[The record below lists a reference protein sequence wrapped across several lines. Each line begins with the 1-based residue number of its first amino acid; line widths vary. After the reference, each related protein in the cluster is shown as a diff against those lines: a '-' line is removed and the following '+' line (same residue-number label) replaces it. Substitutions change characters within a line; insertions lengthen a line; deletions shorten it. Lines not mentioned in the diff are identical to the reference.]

1 MKIILSLLICFFI
14 VPRAFSCAGNNEN
27 HVLDVQLHAI
37 LRLNNTQKSGSVLY
51 SETKKLSEL
60 THNNSDLSCA
70 DSSDILMVSG
80 LLTGSE
86 SGRGV
91 YPTAID
97 GVGVRI
103 YYGVNYHDSYR
114 SLKKLPFHD
123 GMPVYKNQPLKT
135 KDITLKIELVRTAGE
150 IKAHGVLQFQQQAL
164 LSFHTKQLNN
174 IINLH
179 ISTALPAPV
188 CNVQLPQLIVHLPS
202 KKLASIGAKKSLP
215 NDQTLIPL
223 SLECNSTPHLISLT
237 LNGDAFNSLAGI
249 LNIEKSDDAAR
260 GVGVQFWYKKR
271 IIPVNIP
278 FMIMGRELDNAETGT
293 LLIPLHA
300 NYIQIAPTTS
310 AGKVNVAAT
319 LHFNYL

>member
-14 VPRAFSCAGNNEN
+14 APPAFSCADNNEN
-27 HVLDVQLHAI
+27 HILNVQLHAT

-51 SETKKLSEL
+51 SETRNLSEL
-60 THNNSDLSCA
+60 THNNSNLSCA
-70 DSSDILMVSG
+70 DSSDILLVSG

-91 YPTAID
+91 YPTAIE

-135 KDITLKIELVRTAGE
+135 KDVTLKIELVRTVGE
-150 IKAHGVLQFQQQAL
+150 IKTHGVLQFHQQAL
-164 LSFHTKQLNN
+164 LNFHTKELNN

-202 KKLASIGAKKSLP
+202 TKLASIGDKKSLP
-215 NDQTLIPL
+215 NDQALIPL
-223 SLECNSTPHLISLT
+223 TLDCNSTLHLISLT

-249 LNIEKSDDAAR
+249 LNIEKTEGAAR
-260 GVGVQFWYKKR
+260 GVGVQFWYKRR

-278 FMIMGRELDNAETGT
+278 FVIMGRELDNAETGT
-293 LLIPLHA
+293 FLIPLQA
-300 NYIQIAPTTS
+300 NYIKIAPVVS